1 MLWTLYSYNIL
12 CIVSNEVPE
21 HPCVSP
27 SSNCV
32 FERRLIEKYIAE
44 NGTDPISGEPVSEE
58 QLIDIKGRIII
69 NWHIPFKQNCLI
81 KTWKQILL
89 WLGSSYHSVTSR
101 LHLLFPYWMHLFLS
115 LDTIMLFFSC
125 TFVYH
130 RQHSLR
136 VPLIWRD

>member
-1 MLWTLYSYNIL
+1 M
-12 CIVSNEVPE
+12 
-21 HPCVSP
+21 
-27 SSNCV
+27 

-89 WLGSSYHSVTSR
+89 WLGSSYHSVTSQ

-115 LDTIMLFFSC
+115 LDTIMLFFLHICISYT
-125 TFVYH
+125 TFLKSPVNMK
-130 RQHSLR
+130 RLTFTQSLYYTEKR
-136 VPLIWRD
+136 LGLILQVV